1 MLLPL
6 VSALA
11 AVTAVAT
18 FSSGPVFNLL
28 VSLPPVFLDGLLVFV
43 ASDL

>member
-11 AVTAVAT
+11 AVSAVAT
-18 FSSGPVFNLL
+18 FSSGPVLDLL
-28 VSLPPVFLDGLLVFV
+28 VSLPLAFLDGLLVFV